1 MAKEPLVRLEDV
13 RRSYA
18 GRIVLDKLSLQI
30 ERGEVV
36 ALLGNNGSGKSTLL
50 KALSGLSALDGGS
63 RLASLPLKRIGFAPD
78 RFPRLRFTAREYLRA
93 MGKIRGMEP
102 ATLERTIERLFELFR
117 LQSTE
122 SGRLRDFSKG
132 MLQKVN
138 LMQALLE
145 EPELLLLDEPLSGLD
160 AQTRA
165 ELTDILHR
173 LKEQGMAI
181 VFSTHEREL
190 VERIADRVVR
200 LENGG
205 IAPLANGGSA
215 APVSCKI
222 VEFELADAEAEDVC
236 AGSAGVVSKYEHGG
250 GWGCRVEADRCDD
263 FLRAVLKAGGSIRSV
278 RVAPGTATVSR
289 VDDGG

>member
-1 MAKEPLVRLEDV
+1 MAMEPLVRLEDV
-13 RRSYA
+13 RRSFA
-18 GRIVLDKLSLQI
+18 GYVVLDKLTLQI
-30 ERGEVV
+30 GRGEVV
-36 ALLGNNGSGKSTLL
+36 ALLGRNGSGKSTLL
-50 KALSGLSALDGGS
+50 KAISGLSALDGGS
-63 RLASLPLKRIGFAPD
+63 RQASLPLNRIGFAPD
-78 RFPRLRFTAREYLRA
+78 RFPRLRFSAREYLRA

-102 ATLERTIERLFELFR
+102 AAIERRIDKLFELFR
-117 LQSTE
+117 LQATE
-122 SGRLRDFSKG
+122 SGRLKDFSKG

-145 EPELLLLDEPLSGLD
+145 EPEMLLLDEPLSGLD

-165 ELTDILHR
+165 ELTDVLHR

-200 LENGG
+200 LEDGG
-205 IAPLANGGSA
+205 IVPLSAGGSA

-222 VEFELADAEAEDVC
+222 VEFELSDGATDQVC
-236 AGSAGVVSKYEHGG
+236 AVSEGIVMRYTING
-250 GWGCRVEADRCDD
+250 GWGCRVEDNRCDD

-278 RVAPGTATVSR
+278 RDAPREAAVSR
-289 VDDGG
+289 PADGG